1 MSDLPR
7 KQIDRIADNIAKDL
21 NHIDVL
27 SKRYQCWVISYFN
40 HGKTFLWN
48 YDLFL
53 LLSQP
58 ETFLLHLIDLG
69 TCSV

>member
-40 HGKTFLWN
+40 HGKTFL
-48 YDLFL
+48 
-53 LLSQP
+53 
-58 ETFLLHLIDLG
+58 
-69 TCSV
+69 